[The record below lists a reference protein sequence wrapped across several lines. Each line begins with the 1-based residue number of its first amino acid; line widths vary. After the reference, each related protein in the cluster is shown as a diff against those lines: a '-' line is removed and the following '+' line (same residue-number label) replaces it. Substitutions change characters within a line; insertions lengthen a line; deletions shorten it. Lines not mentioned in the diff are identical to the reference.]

1 MSARSSM
8 KRQPRVDRRSRVE
21 TIPYIRALCRMI
33 RAAGRRAADGD
44 EPELRALVQ
53 LRDEVEAAIQAAAQG
68 QANSGRSWSFIAE
81 GLGTTRQGAH
91 KRYGRTGGAR

>member
-1 MSARSSM
+1 MTSRPST
-8 KRQPRVDRRSRVE
+8 KRQPRVDRGSRVE
-21 TIPYIRALCRMI
+21 TIPYIRALGRMI

-53 LRDEVEAAIQAAAQG
+53 LRDEVEAAIQAAVQG
-68 QANSGRSWSFIAE
+68 QAAAGRSWSFIAD

>member
-1 MSARSSM
+1 MSTGPSM
-8 KRQPRVDRRSRVE
+8 KRQPQVDRRSRVE

-44 EPELRALVQ
+44 EPELQALVE
-53 LRDEVEAAIQAAAQG
+53 LRAEVEAAIQVAAQG

>member
-1 MSARSSM
+1 MSARASM
-8 KRQPRVDRRSRVE
+8 KRQPRVDRGSRVE

-53 LRDEVEAAIQAAAQG
+53 LRDEVEMAIQDAVRG
-68 QANSGRSWSFIAE
+68 QATAGRSWSFIAE
-81 GLGTTRQGAH
+81 GLGTTRQAAH
-91 KRYGRTGGAR
+91 KRYGQAGGVR